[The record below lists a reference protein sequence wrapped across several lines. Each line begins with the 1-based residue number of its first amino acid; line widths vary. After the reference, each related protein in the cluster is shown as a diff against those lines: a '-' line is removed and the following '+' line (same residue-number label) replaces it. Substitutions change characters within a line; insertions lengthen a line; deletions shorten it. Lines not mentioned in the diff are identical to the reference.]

1 MTDHVVPSP
10 GAIEVRQA
18 VFADL
23 EALSTLLDDY
33 RQFYECAPDMA
44 AARAFLRARF
54 EHGQSVVFL
63 AVDGTTPV
71 GFTQLYPSFSSVSLA
86 RVFILNDL
94 FVAPTHRRAG
104 VGARLL
110 DAAAKYARAMGAV
123 RLSLNTDV
131 QNTTAQALYEAKG
144 WKRDQEYFAFHLALC
159 A

>member
-1 MTDHVVPSP
+1 M
-10 GAIEVRQA
+10 
-18 VFADL
+18 
-23 EALSTLLDDY
+23 LLDAY
-33 RQFYECAPDMA
+33 RSFYGRASDTV
-44 AARAFLRARF
+44 AARAFLQARF

-63 AVDGTTPV
+63 AHEGATPV

-94 FVAPTHRRAG
+94 FVAPSHRRAG

-110 DAAAKYARAMGAV
+110 DAAAEYARALGAV

-144 WKRDQEYFAFHLALC
+144 WKRDQEYFAFHLALRP
-159 A
+159 

>member
-1 MTDHVVPSP
+1 MSELVPSP

-33 RQFYECAPDMA
+33 RRFYGRTSDMA
-44 AARAFLRARF
+44 AARAFLQARF

-63 AVDGTTPV
+63 ALDGATPV

-86 RVFILNDL
+86 RVLILNDL
-94 FVAPTHRRAG
+94 FVVPTHRRAG

-110 DAAAKYARAMGAV
+110 DAAAAYARAMGAV

-144 WKRDQEYFAFHLALC
+144 WKRDQEYFAFHLALRP
-159 A
+159 

>member
-1 MTDHVVPSP
+1 MSELVPSP
-10 GAIEVRQA
+10 GAIEFRQA

-33 RQFYECAPDMA
+33 RRFYGRESDAA
-44 AARAFLRARF
+44 AARAFLQDRF
-54 EHGQSVVFL
+54 EHGQSIIFL
-63 AVDGTTPV
+63 AFDGATPV

-94 FVAPTHRRAG
+94 FVASTHRRAG

-110 DAAAKYARAMGAV
+110 DTAAEYARAMGAV

-144 WKRDQEYFAFHLALC
+144 WKRDQEYFAFHLAL
-159 A
+159 